1 MTAEEHWKVA
11 LLVAIMQLLKC
22 SPVENWDGTLI
33 ERDAGIIPL
42 ALENKEEKCHYQ
54 IRSDQI
60 SRSVVSDSL
69 RPHESQHARPESIS
83 HLLTPVRG
91 QGKIGPQVGS
101 CVIASWIPGP
111 FPAQRYFRLDLRIS
125 DKPERGRSVSCS
137 VVVVVYWLSRVCPRD
152 SPGKN
157 TGLGCRFLN

>member
-1 MTAEEHWKVA
+1 MSPPHLEVKQCCAERMDS
-11 LLVAIMQLLKC
+11 LNQ
-22 SPVENWDGTLI
+22 
-33 ERDAGIIPL
+33 GI
-42 ALENKEEKCHYQ
+42 N

-83 HLLTPVRG
+83 HLLTPVRR
-91 QGKIGPQVGS
+91 QGKIGPQVGC
-101 CVIASWIPGP
+101 CVIASWIPGH

-137 VVVVVYWLSRVCPRD
+137 VVVVV
-152 SPGKN
+152 
-157 TGLGCRFLN
+157 